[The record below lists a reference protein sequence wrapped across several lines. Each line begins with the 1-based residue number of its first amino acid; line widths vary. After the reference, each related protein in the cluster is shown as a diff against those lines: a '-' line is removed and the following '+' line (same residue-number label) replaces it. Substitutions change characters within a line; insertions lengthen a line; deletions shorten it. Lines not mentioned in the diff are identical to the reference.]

1 MFGFLPYADALINF
15 QNADD
20 DMPDLDVEDDDP
32 DNVSPGDADAAANY
46 AALPPAPLLPEP
58 EGRELQ
64 ALWSQAADLAAY
76 LKSITAQNA
85 ELEAKI
91 LQLEEATSD

>member
-1 MFGFLPYADALINF
+1 MGLRRRLVGE
-15 QNADD
+15 
-20 DMPDLDVEDDDP
+20 PDGAVQPAPE
-32 DNVSPGDADAAANY
+32 VAAWG
-46 AALPPAPLLPEP
+46 AAAPLLPEP